1 MNNPVPMPV
10 NEMERIL
17 SLSEFDLDYSNLQ
30 NNFKDLTRLAAKVAD
45 TDISLIN
52 LIDSFT
58 QWTVSDFG
66 LPLEQMPRE
75 DSVCQYT
82 ITTKAF
88 FEVKDLSIDDRFKD
102 KFYVK
107 EDPKLRYYFGVPLVT
122 ADGYNLGA
130 LCVLD
135 KVGKEISPE
144 KVELLKI
151 IASEIVDRLHA
162 IKMIQDLQQKVKEA
176 KDTQMKV
183 AHDIRGP
190 LSGIISLSKIINQM
204 GKDTNV
210 TEIQELVALIHKG
223 GNSLLELADEILGA
237 NKKTLGSS
245 HFTLSSFKEI
255 LVKLYVPQALNKQ
268 INFTVDVEPK
278 SEELPVSR
286 NKLLQISGNLISNAI
301 KFTPNNGSV
310 SVYLGLVQNN
320 EGFDLH
326 MIISDTGQGL
336 EQNIIDAILDGNVN
350 SSEGTNGEQ
359 GYGFGLDLVKHLISK
374 LNGQLN
380 ISSEIG
386 KGSVFSVVI
395 PQK

>member
-1 MNNPVPMPV
+1 MNNPVPIPV

-17 SLSEFDLDYSNLQ
+17 GLSEFDLDYSNLQ

-45 TDISLIN
+45 TEISLVN

-66 LPLEQMPRE
+66 LSIEQMPRE

-82 ITTKAF
+82 IVTKTF
-88 FEVKDLSIDDRFKD
+88 FEVKDLSADERFKE

-107 EDPKLRYYFGVPLVT
+107 DDPKLRYYFGVPLLT
-122 ADGYNLGA
+122 EEGYSLGA
-130 LCVLD
+130 LCVMD

-151 IASEIVDRLHA
+151 IASEIVDRLLT

-176 KDTQMKV
+176 KDTQIKV

-190 LSGIISLSKIINQM
+190 LSGIIGLARIINEM
-204 GKDTNV
+204 GTDTNV
-210 TEIQELVALIHKG
+210 ADIQDLVALIHKG

-237 NKKTLGSS
+237 NKKKTGSS
-245 HFTLSSFKEI
+245 QFTLSGFKEL
-255 LVKLYVPQALNKQ
+255 LVKLYIPQALNKQ
-268 INFTVDVEPK
+268 IDFTVDIEPK

-286 NKLLQISGNLISNAI
+286 NKLLQIIGNLISNAI
-301 KFTPNNGSV
+301 KFTPNKGKV
-310 SVYLGLVQNN
+310 SVYLGLVVNN
-320 EGFDLH
+320 SGYDLH
-326 MIISDTGQGL
+326 MIISDTGKGL
-336 EQNIIDAILDGNVN
+336 SQNTINNILSGKINTT
-350 SSEGTNGEQ
+350 EGTDGEQ
-359 GYGFGLDLVKHLISK
+359 GYGFGLDLVMHLIKK
-374 LNGQLN
+374 LDGQIN
-380 ISSEIG
+380 ISSELG